1 VVDGEAMT
9 IHGLTVCVNYAD
21 FLERGIARWMA
32 GLASLTVVTTPADV
46 ETQAVALAHGANFFA
61 TDLFTADGAVFNKG
75 RAMEAAR
82 LTMPWSD
89 WILFFD
95 SDVVPPADWPV
106 KLRGLIPGWLY
117 GCHRFDVVGDQIED
131 RFQPNCAHDVPGVGF
146 FQLFHASDPAVQTK
160 PGEPLIDTHW
170 IHGGNYD
177 NRFMDRWR
185 ANGRKVRTVPFRV
198 AHVGERE
205 NWFGRGNREAFEAMQ
220 AERKR
225 RGGRWEHE
233 RIEVQS

>member
-1 VVDGEAMT
+1 MLT

-21 FLERGIARWMA
+21 FLARGIARWMS
-32 GLASLTVVTTPADV
+32 GLASLTVVTTPADA
-46 ETQAVALAHGANFFA
+46 ETQALAVAHGAEFFA

-82 LTMPWSD
+82 LAMPWSD
-89 WILFFD
+89 WILLFD
-95 SDVVPPADWPV
+95 SDVVPPEDWKARLDRSQP
-106 KLRGLIPGWLY
+106 RPGALY
-117 GCHRFDVVGDQIED
+117 GCHRFEAGEDVED
-131 RFQPNCAHDVPGVGF
+131 RGQPKCAHDVPGVGF
-146 FQLFHASDPAVQTK
+146 FQLFHASDPAVQVV
-160 PGEPLIDTHW
+160 GEPLIDTHW
-170 IHGGNYD
+170 VHGGNYD

-185 ANGRKVRTVPFRV
+185 AHGRQIRTVPFRV

-225 RGGRWEHE
+225 RGGQWDHE
-233 RIEVQS
+233 RIGVDA